1 MDQFDPKSWLCPK
14 GHHSNSPQQ
23 HSDGSCWH
31 KQDWLCQ
38 EDLSPMDHINSP
50 QQQSDGAIWP
60 KKLTVPYGS
69 SYKQSTTTFWW
80 TMLTQTGLTVPERPK
95 AYGSSQEQSA
105 TTILWTNLTQKVDCA
120 LWVITRT
127 VRNNN
132 LMDQINPKSWLCPK
146 GHHTNS
152 PQQGCDGPFW
162 HKQGWLCQKDLR
174 PMGHH
179 TNSPQQ
185 LSYGPNSP
193 KKLTVSYGS
202 SYKQSTTTIW
212 WTILTQTVLTVQVSA
227 FRVSALQ
234 LAWHFCWIAQFWH
247 RHACALSWAAAAVS
261 CIWAAAS

>member
-23 HSDGSCWH
+23 HSDGPFWH
-31 KQDWLCQ
+31 NQVWMWQ
-38 EDLSPMDHINSP
+38 EDLSPMGHHTDSP
-50 QQQSDGAIWP
+50 QQQSNGAIWTQ
-60 KKLTVPYGS
+60 KLTVPYGS
-69 SYKQSTTTFWW
+69 SHEQSATTILWTNLTQKADCAYGSSCKQSTTTFWW

-174 PMGHH
+174 SMDHH
-179 TNSPQQ
+179 TDSPQQ
-185 LSYGPNSP
+185 QSYGPIWP
-193 KKLTVSYGS
+193 KKLTVP
-202 SYKQSTTTIW
+202 
-212 WTILTQTVLTVQVSA
+212 
-227 FRVSALQ
+227 
-234 LAWHFCWIAQFWH
+234 
-247 RHACALSWAAAAVS
+247 
-261 CIWAAAS
+261 